1 MPSLVVHYALVGLL
15 AATLLG
21 AAFDRRSLLVSLA
34 VVTVPD
40 IDAFIA
46 LVSTAGHRTAL
57 TNLVIPA
64 VAAVLLAI
72 DLYVREES
80 AIRSRWGAYGVRVA
94 WFSIVVYAVGH
105 VLLDAVGG
113 GANLLWPLHDE
124 FYQIAGRLELST
136 QRGIVQTFVETSPP
150 SSGGGGAS
158 GSSGGGAPSIRSLG
172 NTSEVQMSTGIDPT
186 PNAETT
192 PKDVDRIF
200 PVARGGWQLY
210 LLVVGT
216 LATAARFVV
225 GHELPDE

>member
-21 AAFDRRSLLVSLA
+21 AAFDKRSLFVSLV
-34 VVTVPD
+34 VVTLPD

-46 LVSTAGHRTAL
+46 LFSTVGHRAAL

-64 VAAVLLAI
+64 VAAIVLAV
-72 DLYVREES
+72 DLHVREES
-80 AIRSRWGAYGVRVA
+80 YVRTNWGSYGVRVA
-94 WFSIVVYAVGH
+94 WFCVLVYAVAH

-113 GANLLWPLHDE
+113 GANLLWPLHDQ
-124 FYQIAGRLELST
+124 FYQIRGRLELST

-150 SSGGGGAS
+150 AADGSGGGS
-158 GSSGGGAPSIRSLG
+158 PTLPSIGS
-172 NTSEVQMSTGIDPT
+172 TDEVRMSTGIDPN
-186 PNAETT
+186 PGAEEK
-192 PKDVDRIF
+192 PEVVDRIF

-225 GHELPDE
+225 GYDLPEE

>member
-21 AAFDRRSLLVSLA
+21 AAFDKRSLLLSLV
-34 VVTVPD
+34 VVTIPD
-40 IDAFIA
+40 VDAFIA
-46 LVSTAGHRTAL
+46 LFSTAGHRTAT

-64 VAAVLLAI
+64 LAAVVLVV

-80 AIRSRWGAYGVRVA
+80 YIRTQWGTYGVRVA
-94 WFSIVVYAVGH
+94 WFCVFIYAVAH

-113 GANLLWPLHDE
+113 GANLLWPLHDQ
-124 FYQIAGRLELST
+124 FYQIRGRLELST
-136 QRGIVQTFVETSPP
+136 QRGIVQTFVEMSPP
-150 SSGGGGAS
+150 ASGGDGGGG
-158 GSSGGGAPSIRSLG
+158 GGVPTLRSIG
-172 NTSEVQMSTGIDPT
+172 NTSEVQMSTGIDPN
-186 PNAETT
+186 PGEAEQ
-192 PKDVDRIF
+192 PEVVDRVF

-225 GHELPDE
+225 GHDLPEE